1 MGCHME
7 GPMTP
12 APYVAEDSLQKVLGH
27 DMLTDEVWLEDA
39 EFVALH
45 NLGQTVARVV
55 MCLVLFI
62 PL

>member
-1 MGCHME
+1 ML
-7 GPMTP
+7 P